1 MGLTFL
7 IVHYSP
13 QLLDRVQPDSSSYLN
28 PSPFRQILYNLLYV
42 SLQKIN
48 IDIIFFQEFLM
59 SLSIVCLFYF
69 LKKKKISKVLLVLF
83 YLLLTLNFYYTS
95 FSKTIL
101 TESIFFSLIN
111 FAFILLFNLQNKYI
125 LLTFGLICGM
135 IVSLKPV
142 GIVFIFIFF
151 VFSFFFTR
159 SYKKLIQIL
168 ILAILPLILE
178 NIVFYNKFDERKNIV
193 SFSVV
198 GKLFLLSG
206 KDSFDVRQYPEKY
219 HKLLNLTKKKFEPI
233 HSYLE
238 KIDNVLLRFEL
249 LSDYEAVA
257 QYRILKYD
265 VKNLDL
271 DHKEIL
277 RDKNHLFI
285 K

>member
-1 MGLTFL
+1 M
-7 IVHYSP
+7 
-13 QLLDRVQPDSSSYLN
+13 
-28 PSPFRQILYNLLYV
+28 FRYK
-42 SLQKIN
+42 KIN

-125 LLTFGLICGM
+125 LLTFSLICGM

-142 GIVFIFIFF
+142 GIVFTFIFF

-206 KDSFDVRQYPEKY
+206 KDSFDVRQYPKKY
-219 HKLLNLTKKKFEPI
+219 HKLLNLTKKNSNPYI
-233 HSYLE
+233 L
-238 KIDNVLLRFEL
+238 
-249 LSDYEAVA
+249 
-257 QYRILKYD
+257 ILKKLIMYC
-265 VKNLDL
+265 
-271 DHKEIL
+271 
-277 RDKNHLFI
+277 
-285 K
+285 